1 MSADLEWN
9 GQATLGHAFLRKGRE
24 VEGNGMGQWSTMLHI
39 WHTINP
45 REERELPEAYVF
57 ISFPG
62 KQASRT
68 EETESQT
75 EAKWGYEACES
86 HLHSGKCL

>member
-24 VEGNGMGQWSTMLHI
+24 VEGNGMGQRSTMLHI

-45 REERELPEAYVF
+45 REETAARSLCFYQF
-57 ISFPG
+57 SWKTG
-62 KQASRT
+62 LQDR
-68 EETESQT
+68 
-75 EAKWGYEACES
+75 GD
-86 HLHSGKCL
+86 